1 MFLLECFFSVSLSA
15 GMLLFRPF
23 ENGTVPPAVYPVIA
37 GPLKGASCDNRG
49 HSDSKNAPGINEGDK
64 AALLP
69 CIKQHLLNIGDIS
82 YLPQKTTVCDAATS
96 KEWKS
101 STVRNLSGY

>member
-1 MFLLECFFSVSLSA
+1 MLPLECFFFRVSFT

-49 HSDSKNAPGINEGDK
+49 YSDSKNAPGINEGDK
-64 AALLP
+64 AALL
-69 CIKQHLLNIGDIS
+69 
-82 YLPQKTTVCDAATS
+82 TVIDS
-96 KEWKS
+96 NQLREHFD
-101 STVRNLSGY
+101 